1 MANSHTRSAS
11 DQEEMYCA
19 EEAHV
24 QWEYQEDVIFS
35 KRSYIAPSRI
45 IHAIVLSLI
54 M

>member
-1 MANSHTRSAS
+1 M
-11 DQEEMYCA
+11 
-19 EEAHV
+19 

-54 M
+54 MLSKVLGTGCMVRGNLQSI